1 MAQSYRRPSTPQRRR
16 RRHHRRSPLPL
27 ILLLLAV
34 AALIW
39 FMASRLSSHADP
51 GTQAFSPSEAPSQ
64 AQTSPA
70 PSDAPAVSP
79 SAAPEPT
86 LPPIEDAPWQL
97 RLANQSH
104 PLPEDWSVETS
115 TLSNGLKVDARIY
128 DDLTQMLADCA
139 KAGYSALVCSA
150 YRTIK
155 KQTELFERKIKSFM
169 SDGLSH
175 DEAYTAASAIV
186 AIPGTSEHNLGLA
199 VDICASEYQLL
210 NEAQADTPAQKWLME
225 HCWEYGFILR
235 YPKGKQDIT
244 GIIYEPWHYRYV
256 GRDLA
261 QEITESG
268 LCLEEYL
275 ALSYTGV

>member
-175 DEAYTAASAIV
+175 DEAYTAAS
-186 AIPGTSEHNLGLA
+186 
-199 VDICASEYQLL
+199 
-210 NEAQADTPAQKWLME
+210 E
-225 HCWEYGFILR
+225 HCAEYGFILR

-244 GIIYEPWHYRYV
+244 GIIWEPWHYRYV